1 MQIDII
7 KQTHES
13 LIANWIA
20 MFEYSKAHYSKPL
33 SLKLKNGYLCAKLP
47 YNALQILEH

>member
-1 MQIDII
+1 MI
-7 KQTHES
+7 KQTHKS

-33 SLKLKNGYLCAKLP
+33 SQKWLPCSKSP
-47 YNALQILEH
+47 YNALQALEH